1 MIRHFAILFCVLQ
14 APILA
19 QETETKQADPKLAES
34 KKEEAKF
41 TESGHST
48 DPLDVILKRVKK
60 KEAVI
65 IDVREDYEWDEGH
78 LKGAKF
84 VPLSEIKAD
93 KLSKKTLKGLP
104 KDKPIYC
111 HCFSGG
117 RVLLAG
123 KLLKEKGYDMRPIKA
138 GYPELLKAGFKEA
151 KPPKKKEKGK
161 SETSPESSKSEAKPK
176 KDS

>member
-1 MIRHFAILFCVLQ
+1 MIRHFAILLCLLQ

-19 QETETKQADPKLAES
+19 QETETKQPKPSET

-41 TESGHST
+41 TDSGHSA
-48 DPLDVILKRVKK
+48 DPLDVILKRVKR

-84 VPLSEIKAD
+84 VPLSQIKAD
-93 KLSKKTLKGLP
+93 KLSKKTLKSLP

-151 KPPKKKEKGK
+151 KPPKKKENGK
-161 SETSPESSKSEAKPK
+161 AEKSPEAGKTEAKPK
-176 KDS
+176 KKS

>member
-1 MIRHFAILFCVLQ
+1 MEKEKQ
-14 APILA
+14 
-19 QETETKQADPKLAES
+19 TKQPTQKPAES

-41 TESGHST
+41 TESGHSA

-84 VPLSEIKAD
+84 VPLSQIKAD
-93 KLSKKTLKGLP
+93 ELSKKTLKGLP
-104 KDKPIYC
+104 KDKPIYR

-138 GYPELLKAGFKEA
+138 GYLELLKAGFKEA

-161 SETSPESSKSEAKPK
+161 SEKSAESTKTEPKPK
-176 KDS
+176 KQP